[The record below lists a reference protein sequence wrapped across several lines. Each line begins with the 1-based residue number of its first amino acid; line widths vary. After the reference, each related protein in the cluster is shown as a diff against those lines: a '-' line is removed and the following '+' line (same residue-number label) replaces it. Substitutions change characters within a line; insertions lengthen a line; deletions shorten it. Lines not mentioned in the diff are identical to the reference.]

1 MDVYEV
7 NEIVLVLENVPG
19 SLYKLSSVLSTSGL
33 NIESIN
39 AYAQDDK
46 TAVFRLIT
54 ADPSTALKA
63 IGKAGVP
70 IVSREISKAYV
81 VKLIDRP
88 GELAKI
94 TEKIYKNGL
103 DLESIYLVDRANGY
117 TEIVLKSSKEH
128 ERLRAILKG

>member
-39 AYAQDDK
+39 AYAQDEK

-54 ADPSTALKA
+54 ADPITALKA
-63 IGKAGVP
+63 IAKSGVS
-70 IVSREISKAYV
+70 IVSKDVSKAYV
-81 VKLIDRP
+81 VRMVDRP
-88 GELAKI
+88 GELAKL

-103 DLESIYLVDRANGY
+103 DLESVYLVDRANGF
-117 TEIVLKSSKEH
+117 TEIIVKSSKEPGK
-128 ERLRAILKG
+128 LRAILKG

>member
-39 AYAQDDK
+39 AYAQDEK

-54 ADPSTALKA
+54 ADPTTALKA
-63 IGKAGVP
+63 IAKSGVP
-70 IVSREISKAYV
+70 IVSKEISKAYV
-81 VKLIDRP
+81 VKMTDRP
-88 GELAKI
+88 GELAKL

-103 DLESIYLVDRANGY
+103 DLESVYLVDRANGY
-117 TEIVLKSSKEH
+117 TEIVVKSSKEP
-128 ERLRAILKG
+128 EKLRAILKG